1 MGSPRDAGT
10 GKGSIVAAGHPGTA
24 DAAAAVL
31 RGGGN
36 AYDAIVA
43 AGFAAAVCEPGFTSL
58 GGGGFLLAHTAGGE
72 EVVFDFFC
80 DTPGRG
86 LDHAPVPHFHAV
98 DVDFGAA
105 VQDFHIGRGSV
116 AVPGV
121 LPGYLHVHARLGR
134 LPLTDVVAPA
144 ATLAREGVAVTPLQA
159 WVMELLWPIFTSTD
173 ATRSLFAPAGRRLVE
188 GDTFANA
195 ELAAFLEDLGTG
207 RNPGLHA
214 GALART
220 IASDMA
226 DGDGLVTVDDLAA
239 YEVVEREPLAFGFRG
254 LRILT
259 NPPPS
264 FGGALVGESL
274 RLLEDGGT
282 PLGWGSGAELV
293 RRCEILVEVDR
304 RRTAGV
310 SRGTTHVSVADTE
323 GNVAAMTTS
332 NGEGSGYVVPGTG
345 VILNNMLGEDDLHPD
360 GFHTAAPGE
369 RIGSMMSPTLVMDG
383 DRPRLV
389 LGSGG
394 SKRIRTAIFQVVA
407 AVVDGGADVGAAV
420 AAPRLHW
427 DGAVCQVEPG
437 WPDAAVAALAAQY
450 PLNVWPAPNLY
461 FGGVHTVDLASGT
474 GAGDARRGGVVRVV

>member
-1 MGSPRDAGT
+1 MAAGARP
-10 GKGSIVAAGHPGTA
+10 GRAIVAAGHPGTA
-24 DAAAAVL
+24 AAADAVL
-31 RGGGN
+31 RSGGN

-58 GGGGFLLAHTAGGE
+58 GGGGFLLAHTAAGE

-86 LDHAPVPHFHAV
+86 LHHAPEPHFHSV

-105 VQDFHIGRGSV
+105 VQAFHIGRGSV

-121 LPGYLHVHARLGR
+121 LPGYLHVHGRLGR
-134 LPLTDVVAPA
+134 LPLTEVVAPA
-144 ATLAREGVAVTPLQA
+144 VTLARTGVAVTPLQA

-173 ATRSLFAPAGRRLVE
+173 AMRALFAPAGRRLVE

-195 ELAAFLEDLGTG
+195 ELAAFLEDLGAG
-207 RNPGLHA
+207 RVAGLHA
-214 GALART
+214 GTPART
-220 IASDMA
+220 IATDMA
-226 DGDGLVTVDDLAA
+226 DGDGLVTFEDLGA
-239 YEVVEREPLAFGFRG
+239 YEVVEREPLECEFRG
-254 LRILT
+254 LRILA

-264 FGGALVGESL
+264 FGGTLVGESL
-274 RLLEDGGT
+274 RLLEGRGA
-282 PLGWGSGAELV
+282 PLALGSGAELV

-310 SRGTTHVSVADTE
+310 SRGTTHVSVADAE

-360 GFHTAAPGE
+360 GFHSAAPGE

-383 DRPRLV
+383 GRPRLV

-394 SKRIRTAIFQVVA
+394 SKRIRTAIFQVIA
-407 AVVDGGADVGAAV
+407 AIVDGGVDVAAAV
-420 AAPRLHW
+420 AGPRLHW
-427 DGAVCQVEPG
+427 DGAVCQIEPG
-437 WPDAAVAALAAQY
+437 CRDDAITTLAARY
-450 PLNVWPAPNLY
+450 RVNVWPAANLY

-474 GAGDARRGGVVRVV
+474 GAGDSRRGGVVRVV